1 MKALKLMSIAF
12 MSAMLCFGLS
22 ACSNNDDVTTPEDTP
37 AKEYMVSIGF
47 KGEITISE
55 APLGRASG
63 NDLYGIQVYSCSTDD
78 EGDTYKAYAYG
89 LFDDLSA
96 MTIKLIDGYKYQ
108 FVATMVPNGKEI
120 LAYNDDIG
128 YFYPFVT
135 STKSKVPSNIFQY
148 SHTTYFTSLDE
159 GNSYLATNEKYNY
172 PNIDRYYGE
181 FADYTPSENGNVTIN
196 MLRTV
201 FGLKVIVN
209 NLTDGTINIT
219 MEDAPEM
226 KITYPSTEIEDI
238 FTFWNVQKA
247 YFLEDYSDARPVTFT
262 WKRDNDETIPLG
274 TYEITFKR
282 NKQTIVT
289 LELDDTTDEEKNM
302 ENALSLSIDSEKM
315 TEGDKYTIEDKEI
328 TNNTVTPGTS
338 E

>member
-1 MKALKLMSIAF
+1 MSIVF

-22 ACSNNDDVTTPEDTP
+22 ACSNNDDATTPEDTP

-47 KGEITISE
+47 KGEISISE

-63 NDLYGIQVYSCSTDD
+63 NDLYGIQVYSYLADN
-78 EGDTYKAYAYG
+78 EGQTYQPYAYG
-89 LFDDLSA
+89 LFDDIST
-96 MTIKLIDGYKYQ
+96 MNIKLIEGYEYD

-120 LAYNDDIG
+120 LAYSNNTG
-128 YFYPFVT
+128 YSYPFVT
-135 STKSKVPSNIFQY
+135 STKSKVPFNIFQY
-148 SHTTYFTSLDE
+148 SYTTRFISLHE
-159 GNSYLATNEKYNY
+159 GNSTLITNKKYGI

-181 FADYTPSENGNVTIN
+181 FTNYTPSENGNVAIN

-201 FGLKVIVN
+201 FGLKVIAN

-219 MEDAPEM
+219 MENAPEM

-238 FTFWNVQKA
+238 FTFINVGKV
-247 YFLEDYSDARPVTFT
+247 YFLEDYSDARHVTFT
-262 WKRDNDETIPLG
+262 WERNNDETIPLG

-328 TNNTVTPGTS
+328 TNNTITPGTS